1 MPSFLIRGFA
11 RYFAASQMAS
21 SSSSSTTPDID
32 EVAEGVV
39 AWNNN
44 MRWLIPFAQASG
56 YRIEI
61 DNPKSHEK
69 IIIDKDTKVFPFL
82 TSSWMRKY
90 DKNDLEKWLAR
101 EKEKEDARLVAEAR
115 GRAKFGESFTPTEQ
129 DIQDAINSR

>member
-1 MPSFLIRGFA
+1 
-11 RYFAASQMAS
+11 
-21 SSSSSTTPDID
+21 
-32 EVAEGVV
+32 
-39 AWNNN
+39 

-61 DNPKSHEK
+61 ENPKSHEK

>member
-1 MPSFLIRGFA
+1 MPSFLIRGLA
-11 RYFAASQMAS
+11 KYFAASKMAS

-44 MRWLIPFAQASG
+44 MRWLIPFVQASG

-61 DNPKSHEK
+61 ENPKSHEK
-69 IIIDKDTKVFPFL
+69 IIIDTDTKDFPFL

-90 DKNDLEKWLAR
+90 DKNDLDKWLTR
-101 EKEKEDARLVAEAR
+101 EKEKENVRLVAEAR
-115 GRAKFGESFTPTEQ
+115 GRAKFGESFTPTEK

>member
-1 MPSFLIRGFA
+1 MPSFLIRGLA

>member
-1 MPSFLIRGFA
+1 MPSFLIRGLA
-11 RYFAASQMAS
+11 KYFAASKMAS

-44 MRWLIPFAQASG
+44 LRWLIPFVQASG

-61 DNPKSHEK
+61 ENPKSHEK
-69 IIIDKDTKVFPFL
+69 IIIDTDTKDFPFL

-90 DKNDLEKWLAR
+90 DKNDLDKWLTR
-101 EKEKEDARLVAEAR
+101 EKEKENARLVAEAR
-115 GRAKFGESFTPTEQ
+115 GRAKFGESFTPTEK